1 MIKFKIINMFFKK
14 ILLVLNCF
22 FTLHAKKKS
31 KNRIRNKRETSKRKY
46 KKSKMEKFDFLTINT
61 FLFLTGSIKLRVNYC
76 GSIFKNVFK

>member
-22 FTLHAKKKS
+22 LLYMQKKS